1 MVTVAAR
8 NGVVA
13 SVLVVGMQAVY
24 RLYPGHF
31 VAVALGVL
39 VLLLFYRK
47 LDNIESALSEARR
60 RDRLRRRQAAGQI
73 VVVFLVVVG
82 VLSGLGSYAVW
93 NWLLV
98 D

>member
-1 MVTVAAR
+1 VLTVAAR
-8 NGVVA
+8 DGVVA
-13 SVLVVGMQAVY
+13 SVLVVGMQVVY

-31 VAVALGVL
+31 VAVALGAF

-47 LDNIESALSEARR
+47 LDNIEAALSETRR
-60 RDRLRRRQAAGQI
+60 REGLRRQQAAGRMI
-73 VVVFLVVVG
+73 VVFLVVTG